1 MTSPAGPTTRTD
13 TPANGWIPMLFIGL
27 GTAIIIMDATIVNVS
42 LPSIIADLGLSSID
56 AEWVNAIY
64 SLTFAALL
72 IVFGRVGDRVGRRR
86 MFVLGAAV
94 FMAASIY
101 AASSR
106 SAEHLITA
114 RALQGIGGAM
124 VAPSSLSLV
133 NSLYAGRARNIAFA
147 IYGSIIGGMAA
158 LGPLVGGYLTTN
170 FSWTWA
176 FWINVP
182 LGLIVIL
189 GALRYVPENKDPGDT
204 KGLDVEGALL
214 SALGIGLLVFGLIEG
229 RNYGWV
235 QVEQDSSLLGV
246 DFPAG
251 SVSPVLAALVLG
263 LICLGLLYVVETRRT
278 RAARS
283 ALIDFSLFRIRTF
296 GLGSAAA
303 LIVSLGEFGI
313 LFSLPLFLQSV
324 LGYTALGSGAVLA
337 TLAAGSFVAAPTAAS
352 LANTYG
358 PRFVARLGMA
368 LEVVGIVGL
377 GATITPSSPAWLL
390 IGWLFVYGMGV
401 GYASAQLTGLIL
413 ADVPVRQSGQA
424 SGTQSTAR
432 QIGAAMGTAILGTV
446 LFLSLNS
453 QTATQVQ
460 DAGVPA
466 DAAGQLAEA
475 VESSAGTIIPSLGDP
490 PQGSPEI
497 QAAAAQAFADAF
509 RVTAFVAGGFVF
521 LGLIATLALPKPHGP
536 PGADRARP
544 GPDDRKPGPRP
555 VTGRGPGSGSE
566 ESEA

>member
-1 MTSPAGPTTRTD
+1 MTSSAVPAAATEK
-13 TPANGWIPMLFIGL
+13 PAHGWMPMLFIGM
-27 GTAIIIMDATIVNVS
+27 GTALIIMDATIVNVS
-42 LPSIIADLGLSSID
+42 LPSIIEDLGLTSID

-72 IVFGRVGDRVGRRR
+72 IVFGRVGDRVGRRL
-86 MFVLGAAV
+86 MFTLGAAV
-94 FMAASIY
+94 FVASSIY

-124 VAPSSLSLV
+124 MSPTSLSLV
-133 NSLYAGRARNIAFA
+133 NALYSGRSRNVAFA

-182 LGLIVIL
+182 IGIVVIL
-189 GALRYVPENKDPGDT
+189 GALRFVPESKDPGDT
-204 KGLDVEGALL
+204 KGLDVVGAVL
-214 SALGIGLLVFGLIEG
+214 SALGIGLIVFGLIEG

-235 QVEQDSSLLGV
+235 RVQEDASLLGV
-246 DFPAG
+246 SFPAQ
-251 SVSPVLAALVLG
+251 SLSPVLFALVGGVVAL
-263 LICLGLLYVVETRRT
+263 LLLYVVETRRT
-278 RAARS
+278 RAGSS

-324 LGYTALGSGAVLA
+324 LGYTALGAGALLA
-337 TLAAGSFVAAPTAAS
+337 TLAIGSFIAAPTAAS

-358 PRFVARLGMA
+358 PRFVARMGMG

-377 GATITPSSPAWLL
+377 GAFISPSSTAWQMM
-390 IGWLFVYGMGV
+390 IWLVIYGMGV

-432 QIGAAMGTAILGTV
+432 QIGAAMGTAVLGTV

-460 DAGVPA
+460 ASGVPSEVA
-466 DAAGQLAEA
+466 SQLADV
-475 VESSAGTIIPSLGDP
+475 VEQSAGTAIPSLGEP
-490 PQGSPEI
+490 PQGSPQI
-497 QAAAAQAFADAF
+497 QAAASQAFADSV

-521 LGLIATLALPKPHGP
+521 LGLLATLALPKPLGRREEE
-536 PGADRARP
+536 ADTSSP
-544 GPDDRKPGPRP
+544 
-555 VTGRGPGSGSE
+555 SS
-566 ESEA
+566 